1 MMQTTRLIRLGGQ
14 LGKKFGKTHRLVVAD
29 TREALRALCITLP
42 GFESFMMNAHKD
54 GVQFAFFNGP
64 QNIGLAEFATS
75 KGSADIRIMP
85 VIAGSK
91 SAGGFQIILGVAAL
105 VGAFFTAGGT
115 MGLYTSALAAS
126 GATATLSAT
135 AVAAVSG
142 LTMMGASMVLG
153 GVMQLMTPQP
163 NFGMSSSQSV
173 ENKPSYAF
181 GSPVNTTAQGYPVPV
196 LYGEREIGGAVI
208 SAGIYAENQQ

>member
-54 GVQFAFFNGP
+54 GVRFAFFNGP

-91 SAGGFQIILGVAAL
+91 NAGMFQIVIGVAAL

-115 MGLYTSALAAS
+115 MALLGTQLAA
-126 GATATLSAT
+126 GA
-135 AVAAVSG
+135 AAVTG

>member
-91 SAGGFQIILGVAAL
+91 NAGMFQIVIGVAAL

-153 GVMQLMTPQP
+153 GVMQLMMPQP

>member
-42 GFESFMMNAHKD
+42 GLESFMMNAHKD

-115 MGLYTSALAAS
+115 IGLYTSALAAS

-153 GVMQLMTPQP
+153 GVMQLMMPQP

>member
-54 GVQFAFFNGP
+54 GVQFAFFNGS

-91 SAGGFQIILGVAAL
+91 NAGMFQIVIGVAAL
-105 VGAFFTAGGT
+105 VGAFFTAGASMAAWGSA
-115 MGLYTSALAAS
+115 MGMT
-126 GATATLSAT
+126 ATASTLTASA
-135 AVAAVSG
+135 AMAVSS

-181 GSPVNTTAQGYPVPV
+181 GSPINTTAQGYPVPV

>member
-1 MMQTTRLIRLGGQ
+1 MQTTRLIRLGGQ

>member
-54 GVQFAFFNGP
+54 GMQFAFFNGP

-142 LTMMGASMVLG
+142 LTMMGASMILG

>member
-54 GVQFAFFNGP
+54 GVQFAFFNGS

-91 SAGGFQIILGVAAL
+91 NAGMFQIVIGVAAL

-115 MGLYTSALAAS
+115 MALWGTQLAA
-126 GATATLSAT
+126 GA
-135 AVAAVSG
+135 AAVTG

-163 NFGMSSSQSV
+163 DFGMSSSQSV

>member
-1 MMQTTRLIRLGGQ
+1 MMQTARLIRLGGQ

-91 SAGGFQIILGVAAL
+91 NAGMFQIVIGVAAL

-115 MGLYTSALAAS
+115 MALWGTQLAA
-126 GATATLSAT
+126 GA
-135 AVAAVSG
+135 AAVTG

-163 NFGMSSSQSV
+163 DFGMSSSQSV

>member
-54 GVQFAFFNGP
+54 GVQFAFFNGS

-91 SAGGFQIILGVAAL
+91 SAGGFQIVLGVAAL

>member
-1 MMQTTRLIRLGGQ
+1 MMQTTRLIRLGGP

-54 GVQFAFFNGP
+54 GVQFTFFNGP

>member
-42 GFESFMMNAHKD
+42 GFEKFMMNAHKD

-115 MGLYTSALAAS
+115 IGLYTSALAAS

-153 GVMQLMTPQP
+153 GVMQLMMPQP

>member
-42 GFESFMMNAHKD
+42 GFEAYMMNAHKD

-115 MGLYTSALAAS
+115 MALWSSALAAS

-135 AVAAVSG
+135 AVAVVSG

-163 NFGMSSSQSV
+163 NFGMASSQSA

>member
-42 GFESFMMNAHKD
+42 GFESYMMNAHKS
-54 GVQFAFFNGP
+54 GVHFAFFNGT

-91 SAGGFQIILGVAAL
+91 NVGVFQVVLGVAAL
-105 VGAFFTAGGT
+105 VGAFYTAGATIG
-115 MGLYTSALAAS
+115 GWGSALGLTGVTS
-126 GATATLSAT
+126 TLSASAIS
-135 AVAAVSG
+135 AVTN
-142 LTMMGASMVLG
+142 LTLLGTTMVLG

-163 NFGMSSSQSV
+163 NFGMSSSQSA

>member
-64 QNIGLAEFATS
+64 QNISLAEFATS

-91 SAGGFQIILGVAAL
+91 NAGMFQIVIGVAAL

-115 MGLYTSALAAS
+115 MAYWGAALAAQS
-126 GATATLSAT
+126 
-135 AVAAVSG
+135 AAVTG

-163 NFGMSSSQSV
+163 DFGMSSSQSV

>member
-163 NFGMSSSQSV
+163 NFGMSSSHSV

>member
-115 MGLYTSALAAS
+115 IGLYTSALAAS
-126 GATATLSAT
+126 GATATFSAT

-153 GVMQLMTPQP
+153 GVMQLMMPQP

>member
-163 NFGMSSSQSV
+163 DFGMSSSQSV

>member
-14 LGKKFGKTHRLVVAD
+14 LGKKFGKTHRLVVVD

-153 GVMQLMTPQP
+153 GVMQLMMPQP

>member
-1 MMQTTRLIRLGGQ
+1 MMQTTRMIRLGGQ

-91 SAGGFQIILGVAAL
+91 NAGMFQIVIGVAAL

-115 MGLYTSALAAS
+115 IGLYTSALAAS

-153 GVMQLMTPQP
+153 GVMQLMMPQP

>member
-54 GVQFAFFNGP
+54 DVQFAFFNGS

-75 KGSADIRIMP
+75 KGNADIRIMP

-91 SAGGFQIILGVAAL
+91 SGGMFQIVIGVAAL
-105 VGAFFTAGGT
+105 VGAFFTAGGSMAAWGT
-115 MGLYTSALAAS
+115 ALAAK
-126 GATATLSAT
+126 SAVVT
-135 AVAAVSG
+135 G
-142 LTMMGASMVLG
+142 LTMMGTSMVLG
-153 GVMQLMTPQP
+153 GVTQLMTPQP

>member
-42 GFESFMMNAHKD
+42 GFEKFMMNAHKD

-91 SAGGFQIILGVAAL
+91 NGGMFQIVIGVAAL
-105 VGAFFTAGGT
+105 VAAFYTAGASMYAWGSA
-115 MGLYTSALAAS
+115 MGMT
-126 GATATLSAT
+126 ATASTLTASA
-135 AVAAVSG
+135 AMAVSS

>member
-91 SAGGFQIILGVAAL
+91 NAGMFQIVIGVAAL

-115 MGLYTSALAAS
+115 MALWGTQLAA
-126 GATATLSAT
+126 GA
-135 AVAAVSG
+135 AAVTG

>member
-54 GVQFAFFNGP
+54 GVQFAFFNGS

-75 KGSADIRIMP
+75 KGNADIRIMP

-91 SAGGFQIILGVAAL
+91 NAGMFQIVIGVAAL

-115 MGLYTSALAAS
+115 MALWGTQLAA
-126 GATATLSAT
+126 GA
-135 AVAAVSG
+135 AAVTG

-163 NFGMSSSQSV
+163 DFGMSSSQSV

>member
-91 SAGGFQIILGVAAL
+91 NAGMFQIVIGVAAL
-105 VGAFFTAGGT
+105 VGAFFTAGGSMAAWGT
-115 MGLYTSALAAS
+115 ALAAK
-126 GATATLSAT
+126 SAVVT
-135 AVAAVSG
+135 G
-142 LTMMGASMVLG
+142 LTMMGTSMVLG
-153 GVMQLMTPQP
+153 GVTQLMTPQP

>member
-54 GVQFAFFNGP
+54 GVQFAFFNGS

>member
-91 SAGGFQIILGVAAL
+91 NAGMFQIVIGVAAL

-115 MGLYTSALAAS
+115 MALWGTQLAA
-126 GATATLSAT
+126 GA
-135 AVAAVSG
+135 AAVTG

-163 NFGMSSSQSV
+163 DFGMSSSQSV

>member
-75 KGSADIRIMP
+75 KGRADIRIMP

-91 SAGGFQIILGVAAL
+91 NAGMFQIVIGVAAL

-115 MGLYTSALAAS
+115 MALWGTQLAA
-126 GATATLSAT
+126 G
-135 AVAAVSG
+135 AAVTG

-163 NFGMSSSQSV
+163 DFGMSSSQSV

>member
-115 MGLYTSALAAS
+115 IGLYTSALAAS

-153 GVMQLMTPQP
+153 GVMQLMMPQP

>member
-163 NFGMSSSQSV
+163 SFGMSSSQSV

>member
-54 GVQFAFFNGP
+54 GVQFAFFNGS

-115 MGLYTSALAAS
+115 IGLYTSALAAS

-153 GVMQLMTPQP
+153 GVMQLMMPQP

>member
-54 GVQFAFFNGP
+54 GVQFAFFNGS

-75 KGSADIRIMP
+75 KGNADIRIMP

-91 SAGGFQIILGVAAL
+91 SGGMFQIVIGVAAL
-105 VGAFFTAGGT
+105 VGAFYSAGWS
-115 MGLYTSALAAS
+115 LSAWSGALGAS
-126 GATATLSAT
+126 GATATLSAS
-135 AVAAVSG
+135 AVAAVTN
-142 LTMMGASMVLG
+142 LTLLGSTMVLG

>member
-115 MGLYTSALAAS
+115 IGLYTSALAAS

-153 GVMQLMTPQP
+153 GVMQLLMPQP

>member
-1 MMQTTRLIRLGGQ
+1 MQTTRLIRLGGQ

-54 GVQFAFFNGP
+54 GVQFAFFNGS

-91 SAGGFQIILGVAAL
+91 NAGGFQIILGVAAL

>member
-54 GVQFAFFNGP
+54 GVQFAFFNGS

-75 KGSADIRIMP
+75 KGNADIRIMP

>member
-54 GVQFAFFNGP
+54 GVQFAFFNGS

-91 SAGGFQIILGVAAL
+91 NAGGFQIILGVAAL

>member
-42 GFESFMMNAHKD
+42 GFEKFMMNAHKD

-85 VIAGSK
+85 VIVGSK
-91 SAGGFQIILGVAAL
+91 NAGMFQIVIGVAAL

-115 MGLYTSALAAS
+115 MALWGSALAAQS
-126 GATATLSAT
+126 AVVTSLTL
-135 AVAAVSG
+135 
-142 LTMMGASMVLG
+142 MGASMVLG

>member
-91 SAGGFQIILGVAAL
+91 NAGMFQIVIGVAAL

-115 MGLYTSALAAS
+115 MALWGTQLAA
-126 GATATLSAT
+126 GA
-135 AVAAVSG
+135 AAVTG

-153 GVMQLMTPQP
+153 GVMQLMMPQP

>member
-42 GFESFMMNAHKD
+42 GFENFMMNAHKD

-153 GVMQLMTPQP
+153 GVMQLMMPQP

>member
-54 GVQFAFFNGP
+54 GVQFTFFNGP

-115 MGLYTSALAAS
+115 IGLYSAALAAS
-126 GATATLSAT
+126 GAAATFTTMAVTALTL
-135 AVAAVSG
+135 
-142 LTMMGASMVLG
+142 MGTSMVLG

>member
-91 SAGGFQIILGVAAL
+91 NAGMFQIVIGVAAL

-115 MGLYTSALAAS
+115 MALWGTQLAT
-126 GATATLSAT
+126 GA
-135 AVAAVSG
+135 AAVTG

-163 NFGMSSSQSV
+163 DFGMSSSQSV